1 MNEANLSFPEARDRL
16 LARIKE
22 DNNFISNNEKRVREI
37 RKNIDNYE
45 KKLRE
50 LSNEDE
56 NKKKSEEEKK
66 KYEVL
71 FQKDKEMTEFI
82 NTYDSMRNSDIE

>member
-1 MNEANLSFPEARDRL
+1 LSFPEARDRL

-22 DNNFISNNEKRVREI
+22 DNNFITTTDKRIKEI

-50 LSNEDE
+50 MDDDE
-56 NKKKSEEEKK
+56 SNKKKSEEEKK
-66 KYEVL
+66 KYEIL
-71 FQKDKEMTEFI
+71 
-82 NTYDSMRNSDIE
+82 Y